1 MRLVLGDGQF
11 QRCAHAALSVPS
23 VSSQPRIGRPQRA
36 MFPAGT
42 IILSSRL
49 LMRFPWAAATVGT
62 GASAMRSRNC
72 STCSPVF
79 ADSAL
84 SGLGAF
90 SALPVNAA
98 DQDAGVRLFS
108 FPIPHCLNA
117 ALRSLS

>member
-1 MRLVLGDGQF
+1 
-11 QRCAHAALSVPS
+11 
-23 VSSQPRIGRPQRA
+23 
-36 MFPAGT
+36 
-42 IILSSRL
+42 
-49 LMRFPWAAATVGT
+49 
-62 GASAMRSRNC
+62 MRSRNC

-90 SALPVNAA
+90 SAWPVNAA

>member
-1 MRLVLGDGQF
+1 MGVLNPCFFVCAWCSATASFSAARLPP
-11 QRCAHAALSVPS
+11 C
-23 VSSQPRIGRPQRA
+23 
-36 MFPAGT
+36 
-42 IILSSRL
+42 
-49 LMRFPWAAATVGT
+49 RFPVFRRSRAPD
-62 GASAMRSRNC
+62 ASAMRSRNC

-90 SALPVNAA
+90 SAWPVNAA